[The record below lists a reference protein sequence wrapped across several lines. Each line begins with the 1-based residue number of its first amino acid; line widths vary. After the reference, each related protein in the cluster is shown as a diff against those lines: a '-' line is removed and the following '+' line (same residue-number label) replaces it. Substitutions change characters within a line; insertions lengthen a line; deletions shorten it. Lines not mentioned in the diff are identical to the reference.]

1 MCGIILDTIILSAV
15 LSAVEGEEVNFVSA
29 FVIALITSIATGLIA
44 FGLVLVIGIAG
55 VFVATLIG
63 AVGVGIG
70 VSAVFG
76 IEIKKAILIGGLF
89 AVARIIVYFLLAMI
103 FSSSGAA

>member
-1 MCGIILDTIILSAV
+1 MCGIILDTLILVAV
-15 LSAVEGEEVNFVSA
+15 LSAVEGEEVNFMSA
-29 FVIALITSIATGLIA
+29 FVIALVTSIVTGLIA
-44 FGLVLVIGIAG
+44 FGLTLAIGIAG

-76 IEIKKAILIGGLF
+76 VEIKKAMMIGGIF
-89 AVARIIVYFLLAMI
+89 AVARIFVYFMLAMM
-103 FSSSGAA
+103 FSAGGAA